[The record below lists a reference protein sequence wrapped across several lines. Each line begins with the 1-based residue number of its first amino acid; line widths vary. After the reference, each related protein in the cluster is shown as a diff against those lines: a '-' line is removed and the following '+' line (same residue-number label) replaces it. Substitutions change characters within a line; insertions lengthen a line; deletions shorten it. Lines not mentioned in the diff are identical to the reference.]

1 MSNKPKGTKM
11 LGEVQQDVYV
21 KQMRDRLVVLR
32 LEHELAKLTVEKVQF
47 EEWLM
52 NKFPQKQMEESDNN
66 SGDSLKTESESQDI
80 TLKVEETES
89 GTDVDNK
96 EA

>member
-11 LGEVQQDVYV
+11 LGEVQQDAYI

-32 LEHELAKLTVEKVQF
+32 LEHELAKLTVEKVQY

-52 NKFPQKQMEESDNN
+52 KKFPEKPMEEPA
-66 SGDSLKTESESQDI
+66 KTTEETPNTQPESQDN
-80 TLKVEETES
+80 TP

>member
-1 MSNKPKGTKM
+1 MSNKPKGAKG
-11 LGEVQQDVYV
+11 LEQVQQDVYV

-32 LEHELAKLTVEKVQF
+32 LEHELAKLTVEKVQY

-52 NKFPQKQMEESDNN
+52 KKFPQK
-66 SGDSLKTESESQDI
+66 GDPNTAKTTEGAPNTQPESQDN
-80 TLKVEETES
+80 TP